1 MEEIRYSGTEISE
14 VFDRCGEPAGD
25 FGFPCNL
32 DSEHNA
38 HSGGVFSPCIPYQF
52 DHGYDTMEVPID
64 QDGGLHSTTKY
75 PRDQNLRRAL
85 FTANEAPD
93 GKGVM
98 AHPAKAPIFQME
110 EIWRTVSMPGD
121 TIMDIFGGTGT
132 TMVAARENRKVVLL
146 ELESQF
152 HLLQATSKQK
162 FIDAELCSPEDI
174 MLLLGDNRKLLGMFE
189 NMQVDHIMTSPPYG
203 DILSFSAT
211 AESTKYLGGTT
222 SQSDLDGGSFGSYTN
237 HPDSIGAL
245 PDFRFKMEMD
255 KVYRLAAAA
264 LKPGGTLTSIMGDR
278 TRGGQRV
285 YLSTQLIKR
294 LSVIGLE
301 YVTTYKRYMAGTGFK
316 KDHKAKGRYVVE
328 DEDVIILR
336 KPY

>member
-1 MEEIRYSGTEISE
+1 MEEIRWKNMDLASVY
-14 VFDRCGEPAGD
+14 DRCGVPCGEFD
-25 FGFPCNL
+25 FPCDLSN
-32 DSEHNA
+32 EHFPDKQP
-38 HSGGVFSPCIPYQF
+38 HKPYEF
-52 DHGYDTMEVPID
+52 DLGYDTMEVPID
-64 QDGGLHSTTKY
+64 QNGGLHTTTKY

-85 FTANEAPD
+85 FTASEAPD

-121 TIMDIFGGTGT
+121 IIMDIFGGTGT

-146 ELESQF
+146 ELEPQF
-152 HLLQATSKQK
+152 HFLQTTSKQK
-162 FIDAELCSPEDI
+162 FMGLDLCTDRDI
-174 MLLLGDNRKLLGMFE
+174 MLLLGDNRKLLGMFS
-189 NMQVDHIMTSPPYG
+189 NPDMQVDHIMTSPPYG
-203 DILSFSAT
+203 DILSFTAT

-222 SQSDLDGGSFGSYTN
+222 SASDLDSGSFGSYTN

-294 LSVIGLE
+294 LNIIGLE
-301 YVTTYKRYMAGTGFK
+301 YVTTFKRYMAGTGFK

-336 KPY
+336 KPYES